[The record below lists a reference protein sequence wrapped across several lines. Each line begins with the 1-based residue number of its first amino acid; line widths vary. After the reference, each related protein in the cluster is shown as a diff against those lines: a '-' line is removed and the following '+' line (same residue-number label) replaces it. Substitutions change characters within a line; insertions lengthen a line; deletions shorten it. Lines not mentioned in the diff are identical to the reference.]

1 MSMMS
6 NSLNNDNQHRI
17 INSFGDSIE
26 SLPVDERFD
35 QQPRDQ
41 EFINSIFTP
50 IPEPDISYGIKIAAF
65 AGVIYTLITNTPMID
80 EYFKKTF
87 ENPTTRYVLQVCVVA
102 GASYLFSRSL

>member
-1 MSMMS
+1 MSMMT
-6 NSLNNDNQHRI
+6 NSPNNDNQHRI

-35 QQPRDQ
+35 QQPRDL

-50 IPEPDISYGIKIAAF
+50 VPEPDVSRGLKIAAF
-65 AGVIYTLITNTPMID
+65 AGVIYTLVTKTPVID
-80 EYFKKTF
+80 EYLKKTF

-102 GASYLFSRSL
+102 GASYLFSRTL